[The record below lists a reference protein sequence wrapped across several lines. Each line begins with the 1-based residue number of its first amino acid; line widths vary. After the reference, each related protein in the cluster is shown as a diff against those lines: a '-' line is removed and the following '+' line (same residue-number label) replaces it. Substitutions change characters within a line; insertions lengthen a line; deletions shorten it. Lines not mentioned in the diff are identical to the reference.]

1 MSDTNGEQKEKSQVQ
16 KDNATVIAEALKVLQ
31 EDIITLESHIHNVET
46 QYLEDTSIHGNIIKG
61 WDGYLDSKITKPST
75 LRRPKV
81 FEKDRVFSA
90 SSSTSQLTMNKNL
103 FETENKTIAKHIRGK
118 GYKKKSR

>member
-103 FETENKTIAKHIRGK
+103 FQTENKTIAKHIRGK

>member
-31 EDIITLESHIHNVET
+31 EDIITLESHILNVET

-103 FETENKTIAKHIRGK
+103 FQTENKTIAKHIRGK